1 MSAPA
6 ANPIVLRKGVVKQ
19 VSFLSF
25 NMVFI
30 QSIRN
35 PLFDLCMWLNW
46 CDFKRIVHL
55 QRWALI
61 ADAEELEE
69 GRGGLVFCDFNFPN
83 SFGFPLVDFFNFQIV
98 FECHI

>member
-35 PLFDLCMWLNW
+35 PLFDLCMWLN
-46 CDFKRIVHL
+46 
-55 QRWALI
+55 
-61 ADAEELEE
+61 
-69 GRGGLVFCDFNFPN
+69 
-83 SFGFPLVDFFNFQIV
+83 
-98 FECHI
+98 